1 MRCSGMAID
10 IIIAIVGACAT
21 VTLTYLAVLC
31 CAAYKRS
38 ETRQG
43 AGQNLVRNG
52 SFADCQVSVAYRVS
66 CPVVFSSV
74 LLVIVVMVEGLTEIE
89 RERVSE
95 KSGSSQLDRSMT
107 SRLDGGLFNTREL
120 DSNVLADAIA
130 SEI

>member
-43 AGQNLVRNG
+43 AGQDLVRNG
-52 SFADCQVSVAYRVS
+52 SLADCRVLWYS
-66 CPVVFSSV
+66 A
-74 LLVIVVMVEGLTEIE
+74 
-89 RERVSE
+89 
-95 KSGSSQLDRSMT
+95 
-107 SRLDGGLFNTREL
+107 LFCW
-120 DSNVLADAIA
+120 
-130 SEI
+130 